1 MAIDIPIQGQ
11 DTMPSRE
18 GDLTVE
24 GHGIEP
30 IPEANRYG
38 SLSRVFTVWF
48 PINLVPAAFFLGTL
62 ATLDFIGLGFW
73 TGLAAI
79 IVGNVIGAAVVG
91 LLATMGPRTG
101 MAQIPLSRFPFGKAI
116 VVPGLINWLSTIAW
130 DAINSI
136 FGAGAIVV
144 LTGGALPFWLA
155 LVIIVAFQ
163 VGLSII
169 GYEAI
174 HTYERYAAIGLGILF
189 AVVTVALLPKANFAL
204 ADQAAAGLGT
214 FVLMTTIVASFTLA
228 WALYASDYTR
238 YLPSNS
244 PPRTIFLYTFAATA
258 LGAVWIETL
267 GLAVATSLGSG
278 DRMQQIN
285 DLVGGGLI
293 GALAMVAVVFGTVAV
308 NAVNDYTGSL
318 SLLAA
323 GVRVWRPISAVVV
336 GVLAFFATLW
346 LYYNDFAQAFENY
359 LLIITYWIGPW
370 VAIVLVDWYL
380 RKGKFDTSLVRD
392 FARLASGRNAL
403 IALVVGFV
411 VSIPF
416 FNQSLYF
423 GPGAEALGGADIAYV
438 VGFVVAGLVY
448 WVIERASPTAAMA
461 MEPMGSMGSM
471 ESMGSAESMAPME
484 PMPPT
489 EPMAPVDSMAP
500 KPMAPMGGE
509 QGPMPPAEPMEPKG
523 EDSGM

>member
-1 MAIDIPIQGQ
+1 MAIDIPMQGQ

-18 GDLTVE
+18 GDLSIE

-30 IPEANRYG
+30 IPENRRYG

-62 ATLDFIGLGFW
+62 ATAGFIGLGFW
-73 TGLAAI
+73 TGLLAI
-79 IVGNVIGAAVVG
+79 VVGNVIGAAAVG

-116 VVPGLINWLSTIAW
+116 VVPGLTNWVSTIAW

-144 LTGGALPFWLA
+144 LTGGAVPFPIA
-155 LVIIVAFQ
+155 LIIIVAFQ
-163 VGLSII
+163 VGLSIV

-174 HTYERYAAIGLGILF
+174 HTYERYASIGLGILF

-214 FVLMTTIVASFTLA
+214 FVLMTTIVAGFTLA

-238 YLPSNS
+238 YLPKDS
-244 PPRTIFLYTFAATA
+244 PPRTVFLYTFAATA
-258 LGAVWIETL
+258 LSAAWIETL

-285 DLVGGGLI
+285 TLVGGGAI
-293 GALAMVAVVFGTVAV
+293 GALAMIAVVFGTVAV

-318 SLLAA
+318 SLLAV

-336 GVLAFFATLW
+336 GVLAFFGTLW
-346 LYYNDFAQAFENY
+346 LYYNDFATAFENY
-359 LLIITYWIGPW
+359 LLLLTYWIGPW
-370 VAIVLVDWYL
+370 LAIVLADWYM
-380 RKGKFDTSLVRD
+380 RRGEFDTSLVRD
-392 FARLASGRNAL
+392 FARLPSGRNAL

-416 FNQSLYF
+416 FDQSLYV
-423 GPGAEALGGADIAYV
+423 GPAANALGGADIAYV
-438 VGFVVAGLVY
+438 VGFIVAGVVY
-448 WVIERASPTAAMA
+448 WFIEQASPTAAMA
-461 MEPMGSMGSM
+461 MEPMGSMAPMGSM
-471 ESMGSAESMAPME
+471 ESMGSTEPIGSMEPMGSMAPTEPAEPMVPVDSME
-484 PMPPT
+484 PE
-489 EPMAPVDSMAP
+489 EPMAPGDSMAP
-500 KPMAPMGGE
+500 KS
-509 QGPMPPAEPMEPKG
+509 
-523 EDSGM
+523 EDSDM